1 MSWSPRVDGPVF
13 VRSAA
18 GTARVVGVVA
28 MAFVLAACGDEP
40 VEPTPAPVPVSITIT
55 APDTKLFAG
64 STVQLSAQVYGDAGQ
79 VLNVE
84 VQWSSSDTTVA
95 SVNGRG
101 AVTALQTGAVRIRA
115 TYGNISSS
123 IDMLVEHHPDRAVL
137 VDLYH
142 ALDGPNWVTPEG
154 PWLTDRGLDAWHGV
168 ETDLRGNVTRLSL
181 PGAGLKGSLPPAIGG
196 LEKLAELDLSGNA
209 ISGPIPPE
217 IAALQSLERLNLGG
231 NPLSGPIPAELGT
244 LESLTSLFL
253 GNNRFSGPI
262 PPELGRLTSLERLNL
277 EGNQLSGPIPP
288 ELGQLTS
295 LRTLDLRNN
304 QLQSIPAEIGGLAEL
319 RLLVLERN
327 RLSGAIPPELG
338 QLRQLWWLLLDRNQL
353 TGGIPPELAELQ
365 DLRLLSLS
373 NNPLSGLVPTRL
385 TELWGL
391 DMVDLHGTRVCA
403 LPTPEL
409 SRWLARIDRPYLN
422 ECTPAQLDEAILI
435 DLYRNS
441 GGTEWRSSDGWT
453 GERPLGEWHGVDAGT
468 DGRVTGLALRD
479 NGLAGPFPHELAYLE
494 ALQVLD
500 LADNPG
506 LQGEV
511 ESRLAELDLREL
523 HIAGTEL
530 CGPRDT
536 RFLRWW
542 EAIPDRSGSLCLN
555 PEAIHVSMPMW
566 SLNQAIQDGRNTR
579 LIAGR
584 DAFLRVF
591 PVADERNWYDARLRG
606 EFFHGDTLVH
616 GVTIDRTGNG
626 GIATGVDYSRL
637 DGSLNAVIP
646 GVVLVPGVEMVL
658 TLDSAA
664 LPLKPGSRT
673 RSPTA
678 GRHALPVVSVPDLE
692 LVLVPVLSTQSP
704 DSSVVRETNGL
715 TEDSPLVA
723 AVRHLLPVSGF
734 EVTVRTPHVTS
745 LAMNADNLSGILL
758 EIDAVRKNEGGS
770 GYWVGLVRRGLG
782 GQAAGNDVS
791 VAALEGD
798 IIAHEVGHNMS
809 LLHAP
814 CGGPDRVD
822 PAYPDPDGR
831 VGTWGYNPRGR
842 DIATLGPDTLVHPR
856 TADVMSYCQPTW
868 ISGYHFEK
876 ALRYRLQVQAQ
887 AAAVESGTQRRQRVL
902 LIGGHAGPEQAV
914 LESAVLLN
922 APPSLP
928 ESSGPY
934 RIEGFGP
941 GGELLFSLRF
951 APEIEAESGRGL
963 FVFLVPYDQAWAGS
977 LGRIELTGPAGSDVL
992 DATTDRPFAVVTDP
1006 GTGRITA
1013 ILRGV
1018 DALEGAD
1025 ARVRFAEQGD
1035 LSFSRGLPDLAALR
1049 KRR

>member
-1 MSWSPRVDGPVF
+1 MNLARNLSEHPRSVYDMCYRGDIVTNNGLNLSLRNPGWRLPWLDGPVF

-18 GTARVVGVVA
+18 GPARVVAVVA
-28 MAFVLAACGDEP
+28 LAFVLAACGDEP
-40 VEPTPAPVPVSITIT
+40 LEPTPAPVPVSITIT

-79 VLNVE
+79 VLNVA

-95 SVNGRG
+95 SVDGRG
-101 AVTALQTGAVRIRA
+101 VVTASQTGAVRIRA
-115 TYGNISSS
+115 TYRNISSS

-142 ALDGPNWVTPEG
+142 ALGGPNWVTPDG
-154 PWLTDRGLDAWHGV
+154 PWLTDKGIDAWHGV

-181 PGAGLKGSLPPAIGG
+181 RGAGLKGSLPPAIGG
-196 LEKLAELDLSGNA
+196 LEKLANLD
-209 ISGPIPPE
+209 
-217 IAALQSLERLNLGG
+217 LGG
-231 NPLSGPIPAELGT
+231 NEIV
-244 LESLTSLFL
+244 
-253 GNNRFSGPI
+253 GPI

-277 EGNQLSGPIPP
+277 ERNRLSGPIPP

-295 LRTLDLRNN
+295 LRILDLRNN
-304 QLQSIPAEIGGLAEL
+304 RLESIPAEIGGLAEL

-338 QLRQLWWLLLDRNQL
+338 QLRQLWWLLLNRNRL
-353 TGGIPPELAELQ
+353 AGGIPPELAELQ
-365 DLRLLSLS
+365 DLSLLSLS
-373 NNPLSGLVPTRL
+373 NNPLSGLVPSRL

-391 DMVDLHGTRVCA
+391 NMVDLHGTRVCT
-403 LPTPEL
+403 LPTPEF

-453 GERPLGEWHGVDAGT
+453 GERPPGEWHGVDAGT

-479 NGLAGPFPHELAYLE
+479 NGLAGPFPRELAYLE

-511 ESRLAELDLREL
+511 ESRLAQLGLREL
-523 HIAGTEL
+523 HIAGTDL

-542 EAIPDRSGSLCLN
+542 EAIPDRSGSLCTN
-555 PEAIHVSMPMW
+555 PEAIHVSMPTW

-579 LIAGR
+579 LIGGR

-591 PVADERNWYDARLRG
+591 PVADERNWYDARLRA
-606 EFFHGDTLVH
+606 EFFHGDNLVH
-616 GVTIDRTGNG
+616 GVTIDRTGNR
-626 GIATGVDYSRL
+626 GIATAVDHSRL

-646 GVVLVPGVEMVL
+646 EAVLVPGVEMVL

-664 LPLKPGSRT
+664 LPLKPDSRT
-673 RSPTA
+673 RSPAA

-692 LVLVPVLSTQSP
+692 LVLVPVLSTRNP

-770 GYWVGLVRRGLG
+770 GYWVGLVPRGLG
-782 GQAAGNDVS
+782 GQATGNHVS

-798 IIAHEVGHNMS
+798 IITHEVGHNMS

-876 ALRYRLQVQAQ
+876 ALRHRLQVQTR
-887 AAAVESGTQRRQRVL
+887 AAADESGTQRRQRVL

-914 LESAVLLN
+914 LEPAVLLN

-928 ESSGPY
+928 QSPGPY

-951 APEIEAESGRGL
+951 APEIEAESGGGL
-963 FVFLVPYDQAWAGS
+963 FVFLVPYDQTRAGS

-992 DATTDRPFAVVTDP
+992 DGTTDRPFAVVTDP

-1025 ARVRFAEQGD
+1025 PRVRFAGQGD
-1035 LSFSRGLPDLAALR
+1035 LSFSRGLPDILIGRSAPANR
-1049 KRR
+1049 GASSPRPA